1 MKTSEI
7 GAPANQL
14 AVAESLSEARFHVQ
28 QRMRLYFDLLI
39 LLLD

>member
-28 QRMRLYFDLLI
+28 QRMRLFDLLI